1 MTSVHTYGK
10 IYDDKI
16 FCEVF
21 NMFTSILNSVMNEP
35 SIAPFVAT
43 CKEYIASLGLA
54 FPLIIVCLGLIVGLF
69 GRRLS
74 DPIRFLLLFAI
85 GFAASVHWV
94 APLVQGFVPAIPGY
108 AIGLAL
114 GIFAAVMSRFIYN
127 MAYIGVIGYETY
139 IICFNAAFL
148 VELTAYTKGNLP
160 VCITV
165 AVVATV
171 IALLLRKY
179 LEMII
184 TAAAGGVAIAYFAK
198 QLFDYTVYINLD
210 PRTALFLIGGVLAI
224 PMFIYQYYNR
234 VIY

>member
-1 MTSVHTYGK
+1 
-10 IYDDKI
+10 
-16 FCEVF
+16 
-21 NMFTSILNSVMNEP
+21 MNEP

-74 DPIRFLLLFAI
+74 DTIRFILLFAI
-85 GFAASVHWV
+85 GFVASVHWV
-94 APLVQGFVPAIPGY
+94 APLIQGFVPAIPAY

-127 MAYIGVIGYETY
+127 VAYVAVIGFDTFN
-139 IICFNAAFL
+139 ICFNALLL
-148 VELTAYTKGNLP
+148 VELTAFTKGNLP
-160 VCITV
+160 VSITV
-165 AVVATV
+165 AVVAVV

-184 TAAAGGVAIAYFAK
+184 TAAAGGLAIAYFVK

-210 PRTALFLIGGVLAI
+210 AGTAFLIAGAVLAI

>member
-1 MTSVHTYGK
+1 
-10 IYDDKI
+10 
-16 FCEVF
+16 
-21 NMFTSILNSVMNEP
+21 MFTSILNSVMNEP
-35 SIAPFVAT
+35 SIAPFFAT
-43 CKEYIASLGLA
+43 CKEYIASLGLV
-54 FPLIIVCLGLIVGLF
+54 FPFIIVCLSLIVGLF

-74 DPIRFLLLFAI
+74 DPIRFILLFAI
-85 GFAASVHWV
+85 GFVASVHWV
-94 APLVQGFVPAIPGY
+94 APLIKGFVPAIPAY

-127 MAYIGVIGYETY
+127 VAYVGVIGFDTY
-139 IICFNAAFL
+139 NICFNALFL
-148 VELTAYTKGNLP
+148 VELTAFTKGNLP
-160 VCITV
+160 VSIGVAIV
-165 AVVATV
+165 AVV

-184 TAAAGGVAIAYFAK
+184 TAAAGGIGIAYFAK

-210 PRTALFLIGGVLAI
+210 PMTSLFIIGGALAI

>member
-1 MTSVHTYGK
+1 
-10 IYDDKI
+10 
-16 FCEVF
+16 
-21 NMFTSILNSVMNEP
+21 MNEP
-35 SIAPFVAT
+35 SIAPFFAT

-54 FPLIIVCLGLIVGLF
+54 FPLIIVCLSLIVGLF

-74 DPIRFLLLFAI
+74 DPIRFILLFAI
-85 GFAASVHWV
+85 GFVASVHWV
-94 APLVQGFVPAIPGY
+94 APLIRGFVPAIPAY

-114 GIFAAVMSRFIYN
+114 GVFAAVMSRFIYN
-127 MAYIGVIGYETY
+127 AVYVGVIGFDTY
-139 IICFNAAFL
+139 NICFNALFL
-148 VELTAYTKGNLP
+148 VEITAFTKGNLP
-160 VCITV
+160 VSIVV
-165 AVVATV
+165 AVVAVV

-184 TAAAGGVAIAYFAK
+184 TAVAGGVGVAFFAK

-210 PRTALFLIGGVLAI
+210 PMTSIFIVGGALAI

>member
-1 MTSVHTYGK
+1 
-10 IYDDKI
+10 
-16 FCEVF
+16 
-21 NMFTSILNSVMNEP
+21 MFTSILNSVMNES

-54 FPLIIVCLGLIVGLF
+54 FPIILICLCLVVGLF

-74 DPIRFLLLFAI
+74 DTIRFLLLFAI
-85 GFAASVHWV
+85 GFVASVHWV
-94 APLVQGFVPAIPGY
+94 APFIQGFVPAIPAY
-108 AIGLAL
+108 AIGLAV

-127 MAYIGVIGYETY
+127 VAYVGVIGFDTY
-139 IICFNAAFL
+139 NICFNALFL
-148 VELTAYTKGNLP
+148 VELTAYTKGNLA
-160 VCITV
+160 VSITV

-184 TAAAGGVAIAYFAK
+184 TAAAGGIGLAFFVQKI
-198 QLFDYTVYINLD
+198 FDYTVYINLD
-210 PRTALFLIGGVLAI
+210 QMTAILIVGGVLAI

>member
-1 MTSVHTYGK
+1 
-10 IYDDKI
+10 
-16 FCEVF
+16 
-21 NMFTSILNSVMNEP
+21 MFTSILNSVMNES

-54 FPLIIVCLGLIVGLF
+54 FPLILICLCLVVGLF

-74 DPIRFLLLFAI
+74 DTIRFLLLFAI
-85 GFAASVHWV
+85 GFVASVHWV
-94 APLVQGFVPAIPGY
+94 APLIQGFVPAIPAY
-108 AIGLAL
+108 AIGLAA

-127 MAYIGVIGYETY
+127 VAYVGVIGFDTY
-139 IICFNAAFL
+139 NICFNALFL
-148 VELTAYTKGNLP
+148 VELTAYTKGNLA
-160 VCITV
+160 VSITV

-184 TAAAGGVAIAYFAK
+184 TAAAGGIGLAYFAK
-198 QLFDYTVYINLD
+198 QIFDYTVYINLD
-210 PRTALFLIGGVLAI
+210 RMTAILIVGGVLAI

>member
-1 MTSVHTYGK
+1 MTSVHIYGK

-21 NMFTSILNSVMNEP
+21 IMFTSILNSVMNES

-43 CKEYIASLGLA
+43 CKEYIASLGLL
-54 FPLIIVCLGLIVGLF
+54 FPFIIVCLGLIVGLF

-74 DPIRFLLLFAI
+74 DAIRFLLLFAI
-85 GFAASVHWV
+85 GFVASVHWV
-94 APLVQGFVPAIPGY
+94 APIIQGFVPAIPAY

-127 MAYIGVIGYETY
+127 VVYIGAIGFDTY
-139 IICFNAAFL
+139 NICFNALFL
-148 VELTAYTKGNLP
+148 AELTAFTKGNLP
-160 VCITV
+160 VSV
-165 AVVATV
+165 GAAVVAVV

-210 PRTALFLIGGVLAI
+210 PMTALFIVGGGLAI

>member
-1 MTSVHTYGK
+1 
-10 IYDDKI
+10 
-16 FCEVF
+16 
-21 NMFTSILNSVMNEP
+21 MFASILNSVMNEP

-74 DPIRFLLLFAI
+74 DTIRFILLFAI
-85 GFAASVHWV
+85 GFVASVHWV
-94 APLVQGFVPAIPGY
+94 APLIQGFVPAIPAY

-127 MAYIGVIGYETY
+127 VAYVAVIGFDTFN
-139 IICFNAAFL
+139 ICFNALLL
-148 VELTAYTKGNLP
+148 VELTAFTKGNLP
-160 VCITV
+160 VSITV
-165 AVVATV
+165 AVVAVV

-184 TAAAGGVAIAYFAK
+184 TAAAGGLAIAYFVK

-210 PRTALFLIGGVLAI
+210 AGTAFLIAGAVLAI